1 MLKKIFEEVNSL
13 EELLVECSEMAHF
26 STGINKMLISKN
38 EAYLEEKN
46 LNNDNECIDILS
58 CEMYRYLSTT

>member
-1 MLKKIFEEVNSL
+1 MFKKLFDEVNSL

-26 STGINKMLISKN
+26 SAGINKMLSAKN

-46 LNNDNECIDILS
+46 LNKNNDNSDILA